1 VLVKLLGHRTVNTT
15 LRYLLAQLDHEAKA
29 RRVTRSW
36 LVRESLERALSK
48 ESPASNAKRLRP
60 TLLTCEPVLTEAAF
74 LLKCDD
80 RDADA
85 LFEREVVMRAD
96 AAVDHG
102 HADPVP
108 FHPDCISSSPPVR
121 PSGVNR

>member
-1 VLVKLLGHRTVNTT
+1 
-15 LRYLLAQLDHEAKA
+15 
-29 RRVTRSW
+29 
-36 LVRESLERALSK
+36 VRESLERALSK

-121 PSGVNR
+121 PSGLTGEAIGLNPAERDAGHQQADTDDQCR

>member
-1 VLVKLLGHRTVNTT
+1 MLVKLLGHRTVNTT

-96 AAVDHG
+96 AAG
-102 HADPVP
+102 PRPRRPGAVP
-108 FHPDCISSSPPVR
+108 PGLHFFQPACEAEW
-121 PSGVNR
+121 G